1 MFLSDTSDTPDCQ
14 QVLSPE
20 ALPGPPGQEV
30 RLFSQEV
37 ELLTRQNEALHQR
50 HQEMLNELAE
60 ADREIERLKLEV
72 SGRTSDTH
80 RFPEEP
86 GRPGVEDL
94 ERELDSRSQ
103 ELLEAQAL
111 ITSLE
116 EHLRVTEALLQS
128 DVPNG
133 ECDKMLDGHLLQSL
147 DDTETELSEVD
158 RQLQPSE
165 GTLRSSG
172 Q

>member
-1 MFLSDTSDTPDCQ
+1 MLLSPTSDTPDCQ

-30 RLFSQEV
+30 RLLSQEV

-50 HQEMLNELAE
+50 NQEMLNQLTE
-60 ADREIERLKLEV
+60 ADREIERLKLELG
-72 SGRTSDTH
+72 GRTTDTH

-86 GRPGVEDL
+86 GKPGVEDL

-116 EHLRVTEALLQS
+116 EHLRVTEAVFGGHR
-128 DVPNG
+128 DRAVRGGPAAPTVRGNHRG
-133 ECDKMLDGHLLQSL
+133 ARDNECRAEGGTGASPGRHL
-147 DDTETELSEVD
+147 EA
-158 RQLQPSE
+158 
-165 GTLRSSG
+165 
-172 Q
+172 